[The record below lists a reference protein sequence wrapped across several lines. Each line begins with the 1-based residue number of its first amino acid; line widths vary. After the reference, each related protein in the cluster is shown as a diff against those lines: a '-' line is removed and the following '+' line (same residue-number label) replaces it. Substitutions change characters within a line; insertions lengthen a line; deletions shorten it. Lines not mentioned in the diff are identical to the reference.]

1 MRNYFVI
8 ERIEP
13 FASQSRNTRGEIA
26 HIRFNNLADHP
37 RPDLALTTLI
47 EQLLDRV
54 LTGRPAPLRV
64 GLQVQPPNF
73 HHPFTVPLRPVEQNN
88 AAALAAAIERL
99 NEISQAGIDLLSGTT
114 TTKVVAVW
122 PLTGQRTNNPAA
134 QSGSHVPTGSCDL
147 DQEHSVSSRCRSIVR
162 VHNPNDRYCLARA
175 VVIGLTKIRLVDQ
188 GDANNGPAHF
198 RAFCQQ
204 QEQHLLFVNYL
215 MNTAGLPYG
224 LQEYSLEHA
233 AILQRWL
240 NQYYGEGHIRIV
252 VFQKEQQYRI
262 VFKGD
267 GRAARYNLCLLL
279 ENNHY
284 NYIGR
289 PEQLLGVKRYC
300 IDCERSVTRW
310 SHWAGCRVVCRFC
323 MRTGPD
329 FPCQEEER
337 IPCQNCGFVFPRRSC
352 YDYHLINS
360 APNEM
365 IRRDART
372 FASICQMRRI
382 CNNCH
387 HIILAQQHHDCQQQ
401 QQRHQHQIICKICNG
416 PHTEE
421 QPCFIQPLKAE
432 EDEEDDITENNN
444 EQQPHQQQQQQQRAR
459 KHRRP
464 IRLCFFDAE
473 TSQDDPV
480 HISQNINGY
489 RHVPLLIIAEVICE
503 ACIRAGINIED
514 VEQRAQGCFCGNP
527 RGQRWRNWCSPPFRN
542 APGDNTAFPNNI
554 TFNHRRMFFHSF
566 DNAEDNPVDQF
577 LDYLLN
583 HGSQNMLTICIAHNG
598 GKYDFHLLLE
608 ALHRR
613 SHPPTRLCTTGLKIY
628 SMSLGG
634 YHQRKVLFKDSL
646 NYFFCELDALPKVFD
661 LPEELATSKPFFP
674 YLYIQRQHLHQRIRG
689 LPAIQYYQPEYKK
702 AEKREKLIEWYV
714 QQTSVQTT
722 TNFQLREQLIIYCVN
737 DVAILRES
745 VLRFRQLI
753 GENTKNLDPFLT
765 VSTAA
770 GLALTTM
777 RRCFLPENWLVHSP
791 EGGYLRGRRA
801 SAESQRYIRF
811 FELQN
816 PESAGQIQHAQWAIG
831 EAHVEDCGYRLDGLW
846 LRSPPLRPLA
856 IEYMG
861 CYYHGCPKC
870 FPVRDQRL
878 AAGRTAEELFE
889 RTQQRLWELEHQH
902 GYQLHVVWGHEIKEK
917 LINNTQLRRKWF
929 EIDCVRPMDPRE
941 DCLRGG
947 RTEPFKLHHMCVED
961 EEILYIDIV
970 SLYPYVM
977 KARSFPIGHPNVLT
991 RDTLLLPPNNPL
1003 PWTSPEHNIYKGL
1016 LLVRVQPPNFMNG
1029 NLPPVLPYRT
1039 HDGRLTFP
1047 LCAKCADNR
1056 QQRPCTHG
1064 ERERSWLTG
1073 YTHVELNYALER
1085 GYKVVDIYEVW
1096 NYEKWDPNLFRSYVN
1111 TFIGLKQQASGWPDG
1126 CASEMDRADYL
1137 AEFERVEGIFLD
1149 PEKIE
1154 TNPGLRMI
1162 AKLLANSLWG
1172 KLAQRVCG
1180 TEVRYAKTPAEFH
1193 QLLEDSTIDMLD
1205 FDHVSEH
1212 LDRCV
1217 VRKKPEFAKAP
1228 NTNCLPVAAFVT
1240 SYARLHLY
1248 EYIEQVH

>member
-73 HHPFTVPLRPVEQNN
+73 HHPFTVPLRPLEQNN

-122 PLTGQRTNNPAA
+122 PLTGQRTNNPASH
-134 QSGSHVPTGSCDL
+134 SGSHVPTGSCDM
-147 DQEHSVSSRCRSIVR
+147 DQEHAVSSRCRSIVR

-188 GDANNGPAHF
+188 GDANNGAAHF

-204 QEQHLLFVNYL
+204 QE
-215 MNTAGLPYG
+215 P
-224 LQEYSLEHA
+224 
-233 AILQRWL
+233 ILQRWL
-240 NQYYGEGHIRIV
+240 NQYYGEGHTRIV

-262 VFKGD
+262 VFKGE

-279 ENNHY
+279 ENRHY

-310 SHWAGCRVVCRFC
+310 SHWAGCTVVCRFC
-323 MRTGPD
+323 MRSGPE

-337 IPCQNCGFVFPRRSC
+337 IPCQNCGFIFPRRSC
-352 YDYHLINS
+352 YDYHLVNS
-360 APNEM
+360 APLEM
-365 IRRDART
+365 VRRDTRN

-382 CNNCH
+382 CSNCH
-387 HIILAQQHHDCQQQ
+387 LIIYAQQAHECQQQ
-401 QQRHQHQIICKICNG
+401 RQQPQINCKMCNG
-416 PHTEE
+416 PHTED
-421 QPCFIQPLKAE
+421 QPCFIQPLKPD
-432 EDEEDDITENNN
+432 EDEQEIIMKIIMNNN
-444 EQQPHQQQQQQQRAR
+444 SNKEQ
-459 KHRRP
+459 
-464 IRLCFFDAE
+464 E
-473 TSQDDPV
+473 
-480 HISQNINGY
+480 
-489 RHVPLLIIAEVICE
+489 IIDNQFVICE
-503 ACIRAGINIED
+503 ACIRANIRIED
-514 VEQRAQGCFCGNP
+514 VGQRAQGCFCGTP
-527 RGQRWRNWCSPPFRN
+527 RGERWRNWCSPPFRN
-542 APGDNTAFPNNI
+542 APGDNTAFPDNI

-583 HGSQNMLTICIAHNG
+583 HGSQHMLTICIAHNG

-613 SHPPTRLCTTGLKIY
+613 SHPPTRICTTGLKIY

-634 YHQRKVLFKDSL
+634 NNQRKVLFKDSL
-646 NYFFCELDALPKVFD
+646 NYFFCELDALTKVFA
-661 LPEELATSKPFFP
+661 LPEDLVTAKPFFP
-674 YLYIQRQHLHQRIRG
+674 YLFIQRQHLHYRLRG

-702 AEKREKLIEWYV
+702 AEKREKLIEWYT

-722 TNFQLREQLIIYCVN
+722 TNFQLREQLIQYCVN

-753 GENTKNLDPFLT
+753 GENTKNLDPFLA

-811 FELQN
+811 FELQH

-846 LRSPPLRPLA
+846 QRSPPLRPLA

-917 LINNTQLRRKWF
+917 LRNNTQLRRKWL

-941 DCLRGG
+941 DCLRGEG
-947 RTEPFKLHHMCVED
+947 QNPSNFITCVLKMKRSSTS
-961 EEILYIDIV
+961 IF
-970 SLYPYVM
+970 LYPYVM

-1073 YTHVELNYALER
+1073 YTMWSLIMLWN
-1085 GYKVVDIYEVW
+1085 VDI
-1096 NYEKWDPNLFRSYVN
+1096 KSS
-1111 TFIGLKQQASGWPDG
+1111 TFMSGWPDG

-1137 AEFERVEGIFLD
+1137 AEFERVEGIFLN

-1193 QLLEDSTIDMLD
+1193 QLLEDPTIDMLD

-1228 NTNCLPVAAFVT
+1228 NTNCLPVAAYVT

-1248 EYIEQVH
+1248 EYIEQVHQIGGVLLYCDTDSIIYVGKRNGPRVSEGEYLGQMKREVPSRRILEFIAGGPKNYGYRHVDASTGLDERAELKIRHSRSLMLLISSLTSTL